1 MSESIITVK
10 RRCLG
15 MTRAE
20 ALRIGKIIADR
31 RYKHNKPLI
40 QSRQNIGRMKK
51 WLSTDGM

>member
-1 MSESIITVK
+1 
-10 RRCLG
+10 

-31 RYKHNKPLI
+31 RFKHNKPLI
-40 QSRQNIGRMKK
+40 QSRQNIERVKK

>member
-31 RYKHNKPLI
+31 GYKYEKPIILA
-40 QSRQNIGRMKK
+40 K
-51 WLSTDGM
+51 